1 MKSTLISGIVCSL
14 ALGASSETSVLHE
27 SRIDFTKPAMRWLW
41 GGFGFHNSEAT
52 MTPLMSEEFRDQRVL
67 KTFREISPT
76 YARVFAGYWDW
87 TREAMDRFADYYDAT
102 FRAAGTTLYLVPGR
116 MPVITEDFDATNY
129 CEAVATRLEYLVKE
143 RKCTKIRYYCLSNEL
158 SVGPTYAWFGKH
170 LDIYAELNRE
180 MHRAFL
186 RHGLDIGLQTPDSS
200 GYSRM
205 SDIDWAITN
214 INEQTD
220 TYCWHCYE
228 RNLQPGD
235 PALYANLS
243 TALTNLVSKALR
255 KEKRL
260 SLGEFGF
267 TGKITP
273 YGKGS
278 MRDDGHDAFRHPGSE
293 FSRRAA
299 ISRAEM
305 GLAALNAGA
314 VSAVSWTMVDYPDP
328 FLREDGDTP
337 EEKARYDVARFS
349 GFGLDVRYNKNGL
362 FRWCDEERDYSSYPD
377 LYTMGYL
384 VKLFRKGARVLPYT
398 TDDGTL
404 RAGGVTNPN
413 GSASFALVNWGEA
426 KKVTLVVQHPLD
438 KPLRVYEYDSEH
450 PPVNPF
456 NDLQPMK
463 GTVSSVKGEAVVTV
477 PARSLTFLT
486 TDYVDRQ
493 PSAITKI
500 RIVNGRLCWAPCAD
514 PEHVYYRVYKDGKQI
529 ASTVATS
536 LDLGGSQFTATAS
549 DAMNCV
555 PPVGGRDKHVPPV
568 FSVKSVD
575 KWGNVRK
582 DK

>member
-1 MKSTLISGIVCSL
+1 MTVAWSCASL
-14 ALGASSETSVLHE
+14 AAE
-27 SRIDFTKPAMRWLW
+27 SRIVFTKPGQRWLW

-52 MTPLMSEEFRDQRVL
+52 MTPLMSDEFRDQRVL

-102 FRAAGTTLYLVPGR
+102 FRLADTTLYLVPGR
-116 MPVITEDFDATNY
+116 MPVITDDFKASEY
-129 CEAVATRLEYLVKE
+129 CEAVATRLEYLVRE

-158 SVGPTYAWFGKH
+158 SVGPTYAWFAKH
-170 LDIYAELNRE
+170 WDKYAEINRE
-180 MHRAFL
+180 MQRAFM

-200 GYSRM
+200 GYLRM
-205 SDIDWAITN
+205 GDIDWAITN

-220 TYCWHCYE
+220 TYCWHLYE
-228 RNLQPGD
+228 RALEPGD
-235 PALYANLS
+235 PALYNKL
-243 TALTNLVSKALR
+243 TEALRELVGKALR

-273 YGKGS
+273 YGQGV
-278 MRDDGHDAFRHPGSE
+278 MRDDAHAAFRHPGSE
-293 FSRRAA
+293 FARRAA

-362 FRWCDEERDYSSYPD
+362 FRWCDDDRDYSSYPD

-384 VKLFRKGARVLPYT
+384 AKLFRKGARVLPWT
-398 TDDGTL
+398 TDDDTL

-413 GSASFALVNWGEA
+413 GSVSFAVVNWGDA
-426 KKVTLVVQHPLD
+426 KKVTLAFPLAPTR
-438 KPLRVYEYDSEH
+438 PLRVYEYDSEH
-450 PPVNPF
+450 PPINAF
-456 NDLQPMK
+456 NDLQPAK
-463 GTVSSVKGEAVVTV
+463 GTVTAVDGAVTV
-477 PARSLTFLT
+477 AVPAKSMTFLT
-486 TDYVDRQ
+486 TDYEDHV
-493 PSAITKI
+493 PAEVANV
-500 RIVNGRLCWAPCAD
+500 RIANGVLSWAASKES
-514 PEHVYYRVYKDGKQI
+514 EHRYYRVYRDGKQI

-536 LDLGGSQFTATAS
+536 LL
-549 DAMNCV
+549 V
-555 PPVGGRDKHVPPV
+555 PGAVGGDLKR
-568 FSVKSVD
+568 FTVKSVD
-575 KWGNVRK
+575 KWGNAGK
-582 DK
+582 

>member
-1 MKSTLISGIVCSL
+1 MKHAAKIGLLAVTVVWSCASL
-14 ALGASSETSVLHE
+14 AAE
-27 SRIDFTKPAMRWLW
+27 SRIVFTKPSQRWLW

-52 MTPLMSEEFRDQRVL
+52 MTPLMSDEFRDQRVL

-102 FRAAGTTLYLVPGR
+102 FRRAGTTLYLVPGR
-116 MPVITEDFDATNY
+116 MPVITDDFDAESY
-129 CEAVATRLEYLVKE
+129 CEAVATRLEDLVKE

-158 SVGPTYAWFGKH
+158 SVGPTYAWFAKH
-170 LDIYAELNRE
+170 WDKYAEINRE
-180 MHRAFL
+180 MQRAFM

-205 SDIDWAITN
+205 ADIDWAITN

-243 TALTNLVSKALR
+243 AALTNLVSKALR

-273 YGKGS
+273 YGQGC

-384 VKLFRKGARVLPYT
+384 MKLFRKGARVLPWT
-398 TDDGTL
+398 TDDDTL
-404 RAGGVTNPN
+404 RVGGVTNPN
-413 GSASFALVNWGEA
+413 GSVSFAVVNWGDA
-426 KKVTLVVQHPLD
+426 KKVTLAFPLMLTR
-438 KPLRVYEYDSEH
+438 PLRVYEYDSEH
-450 PPVNPF
+450 PPINAF
-456 NDLQPMK
+456 NDLQPAK
-463 GTVSSVKGEAVVTV
+463 GTVTAVDGTVTIAV
-477 PARSLTFLT
+477 PARSMTFLT
-486 TDYVDRQ
+486 TDYEDRV
-493 PSAITKI
+493 PAEVVNV
-500 RIVNGRLCWAPCAD
+500 RIANGVLSWAASKE
-514 PEHVYYRVYKDGKQI
+514 PEHCYYRVYRDGTQI

-536 LDLGGSQFTATAS
+536 LPVPGVVEGDLKRFT
-549 DAMNCV
+549 
-555 PPVGGRDKHVPPV
+555 
-568 FSVKSVD
+568 VKSVD
-575 KWGNVRK
+575 KWGNVGK
-582 DK
+582 

>member
-1 MKSTLISGIVCSL
+1 MRHAAKIGLLAVTAAWSCASL
-14 ALGASSETSVLHE
+14 AAE
-27 SRIDFTKPAMRWLW
+27 SRIVFTKPSQRWLW

-52 MTPLMSEEFRDQRVL
+52 MTPLMSDEFRDQRVL

-102 FRAAGTTLYLVPGR
+102 FRLAGTTLYLVPGR
-116 MPVITEDFDATNY
+116 MPVITDDFKVSEY
-129 CEAVATRLEYLVKE
+129 CEAVATRLEYLVRE
-143 RKCTKIRYYCLSNEL
+143 RKCAKIRYYCLSNEL
-158 SVGPTYAWFGKH
+158 SVGPTYAWFARH
-170 LDIYAELNRE
+170 LDLYAEINRE
-180 MHRAFL
+180 MQRAFM

-205 SDIDWAITN
+205 GDIDWAIAN

-220 TYCWHCYE
+220 TYCWHLYE
-228 RNLQPGD
+228 RALEPGD
-235 PALYANLS
+235 PALYSKL
-243 TALTNLVSKALR
+243 TEALRELVGKALR

-273 YGKGS
+273 YGQGV
-278 MRDDGHDAFRHPGSE
+278 MRDDAHAAFRHPGSE
-293 FSRRAA
+293 FARRAA

-362 FRWCDEERDYSSYPD
+362 FRWCDDDRDYSSYPD

-384 VKLFRKGARVLPYT
+384 AKLFRKGARVLPWT
-398 TDDGTL
+398 TDDDTL

-413 GSASFALVNWGEA
+413 GSVSFAVVNWGDA
-426 KKVTLVVQHPLD
+426 KNVTLAFPLTLTR
-438 KPLRVYEYDSEH
+438 PLRVYAYDSEH
-450 PPVNPF
+450 PPINAF
-456 NDLQPMK
+456 NDLQPAK
-463 GTVSSVKGEAVVTV
+463 GTVTAVDGAVTV
-477 PARSLTFLT
+477 AVPAKSMTFLT
-486 TDYVDRQ
+486 TDYEDRV
-493 PSAITKI
+493 PAEVVNV
-500 RIVNGRLCWAPCAD
+500 RIANGVLSWAASKELELC
-514 PEHVYYRVYKDGKQI
+514 YYRVYRDGTQI

-536 LDLGGSQFTATAS
+536 LA
-549 DAMNCV
+549 V
-555 PPVGGRDKHVPPV
+555 PGAGEGELKR

-575 KWGNVRK
+575 KWGNVRR
-582 DK
+582 

>member
-1 MKSTLISGIVCSL
+1 M
-14 ALGASSETSVLHE
+14 A
-27 SRIDFTKPAMRWLW
+27 
-41 GGFGFHNSEAT
+41 
-52 MTPLMSEEFRDQRVL
+52 
-67 KTFREISPT
+67 
-76 YARVFAGYWDW
+76 
-87 TREAMDRFADYYDAT
+87 
-102 FRAAGTTLYLVPGR
+102 
-116 MPVITEDFDATNY
+116 
-129 CEAVATRLEYLVKE
+129 
-143 RKCTKIRYYCLSNEL
+143 
-158 SVGPTYAWFGKH
+158 
-170 LDIYAELNRE
+170 
-180 MHRAFL
+180 
-186 RHGLDIGLQTPDSS
+186 
-200 GYSRM
+200 
-205 SDIDWAITN
+205 DIDWAITN

-235 PALYANLS
+235 PALYARLS
-243 TALTNLVSKALR
+243 AALTDLVGKALR

-273 YGKGS
+273 YGRGR
-278 MRDDGHDAFRHPGSE
+278 MRDDGHDSFRHPGSE
-293 FSRRAA
+293 FARRAA

-398 TDDGTL
+398 TDDDTL

-413 GSASFALVNWGEA
+413 GTASFAIVNWGEA
-426 KKVTLVVQHPLD
+426 KKVTLVVRHPLD
-438 KPLRVYEYDSEH
+438 KPLRVYEYDSER

-463 GTVSSVKGEAVVTV
+463 GTVSAEKGEVVVSV

-486 TDYVDRQ
+486 TDYEDRV
-493 PSAITKI
+493 PAAITKI
-500 RIVNGRLCWAPCAD
+500 RIVDGTLGWAANEE
-514 PEHVYYRVYKDGKQI
+514 PEHRYYRVFKDGKQI
-529 ASTVATS
+529 ASTVSTS
-536 LDLGGSQFTATAS
+536 FPVPGGKADDVRS
-549 DAMNCV
+549 
-555 PPVGGRDKHVPPV
+555 

-575 KWGNVRK
+575 KWNNMRK
-582 DK
+582 

>member
-1 MKSTLISGIVCSL
+1 
-14 ALGASSETSVLHE
+14 
-27 SRIDFTKPAMRWLW
+27 
-41 GGFGFHNSEAT
+41 
-52 MTPLMSEEFRDQRVL
+52 MTPMMSEEFRDQRVL

-76 YARVFAGYWDW
+76 YSRVFAGYWDW

-102 FRAAGTTLYLVPGR
+102 FRRAGTTLYLVPGR
-116 MPVITEDFDATNY
+116 MPVITDDFDAESY

-158 SVGPTYAWFGKH
+158 SVGPTYAWFAKH
-170 LDIYAELNRE
+170 WDKYAEINRE
-180 MHRAFL
+180 MQRAFM

-205 SDIDWAITN
+205 ADIDWAITN

-267 TGKITP
+267 TGKNMP
-273 YGKGS
+273 YGQGP

-398 TDDGTL
+398 TDDDTL
-404 RAGGVTNPN
+404 RAGGVTNPD

-426 KKVTLVVQHPLD
+426 KKVTLVVRHPLD
-438 KPLRVYEYDSEH
+438 KPLRVYEYDSER

-463 GTVSSVKGEAVVTV
+463 GTVSAAKGEVVVSV

-493 PSAITKI
+493 PSAITQI
-500 RIVNGRLCWAPCAD
+500 RIVNGRLSWAPCAD
-514 PEHVYYRVYKDGKQI
+514 PEHVYYRIFKDGKQI

-536 LDLGGSQFTATAS
+536 LPVAGTVPA
-549 DAMNCV
+549 DAK
-555 PPVGGRDKHVPPV
+555 RYT
-568 FSVKSVD
+568 VKSVD
-575 KWGNVRK
+575 KWNNVGM
-582 DK
+582 

>member
-1 MKSTLISGIVCSL
+1 MVKGEMKKLIAVVVGCVA
-14 ALGASSETSVLHE
+14 ALSAGAAE
-27 SRIDFTKPAMRWLW
+27 SHVVFDKPAQRWLW
-41 GGFGFHNSEAT
+41 GGFGFHNSET
-52 MTPLMSEEFRDQRVL
+52 SMTSIMSEEFRDQRVL

-102 FRAAGTTLYLVPGR
+102 FRRAGTTLYVVPGR

-337 EEKARYDVARFS
+337 EEKAR
-349 GFGLDVRYNKNGL
+349 
-362 FRWCDEERDYSSYPD
+362 
-377 LYTMGYL
+377 
-384 VKLFRKGARVLPYT
+384 
-398 TDDGTL
+398 
-404 RAGGVTNPN
+404 
-413 GSASFALVNWGEA
+413 
-426 KKVTLVVQHPLD
+426 
-438 KPLRVYEYDSEH
+438 
-450 PPVNPF
+450 
-456 NDLQPMK
+456 
-463 GTVSSVKGEAVVTV
+463 
-477 PARSLTFLT
+477 
-486 TDYVDRQ
+486 
-493 PSAITKI
+493 
-500 RIVNGRLCWAPCAD
+500 
-514 PEHVYYRVYKDGKQI
+514 
-529 ASTVATS
+529 
-536 LDLGGSQFTATAS
+536 
-549 DAMNCV
+549 
-555 PPVGGRDKHVPPV
+555 
-568 FSVKSVD
+568 
-575 KWGNVRK
+575 
-582 DK
+582 

>member
-1 MKSTLISGIVCSL
+1 MKKNVYKTVVARIVSASL
-14 ALGASSETSVLHE
+14 VWAAALSADAAG
-27 SRIDFTKPAMRWLW
+27 SRIVFDKPTQRWLW

-52 MTPLMSEEFRDQRVL
+52 MTPMMSEEFRDQRVL

-76 YARVFAGYWDW
+76 YSRVFAGYWDW

-102 FRAAGTTLYLVPGR
+102 FRRAGTTLYLVPGR
-116 MPVITEDFDATNY
+116 MPVITDDFDAESY

-158 SVGPTYAWFGKH
+158 SVGPTYAWFAKH
-170 LDIYAELNRE
+170 WDKYAEINRE
-180 MHRAFL
+180 MQRAFM

-205 SDIDWAITN
+205 ADIDWAITN

-235 PALYANLS
+235 PALYRSLS

-267 TGKITP
+267 TGKNMP
-273 YGKGS
+273 YGQGP
-278 MRDDGHDAFRHPGSE
+278 MRDDGHDAFRHPGGE

-362 FRWCDEERDYSSYPD
+362 FRWCDEDGDYSSYPD

-398 TDDGTL
+398 TDDDTL

-413 GSASFALVNWGEA
+413 GTASFAIVNWGEA
-426 KKVTLVVQHPLD
+426 KKVTLVVRHPLD
-438 KPLRVYEYDSEH
+438 KPLRVYEYDSER
-450 PPVNPF
+450 PPLNPF

-463 GTVSSVKGEAVVTV
+463 GTVSAMKGEVVVSV
-477 PARSLTFLT
+477 PTRSLTFLT

-493 PSAITKI
+493 PSAITQV
-500 RIVNGRLCWAPCAD
+500 RIVNGRLSWSSCED
-514 PEHVYYRVYKDGKQI
+514 PEHVYYRVFKDGKQI

-536 LDLGGSQFTATAS
+536 LPVPAAKPADAS
-549 DAMNCV
+549 
-555 PPVGGRDKHVPPV
+555 R

-575 KWGNVRK
+575 KWGNILN
-582 DK
+582 

>member
-1 MKSTLISGIVCSL
+1 MNETNVKKALLMSAL
-14 ALGASSETSVLHE
+14 ALFAGFGLWAAEGYIVFE
-27 SRIDFTKPAMRWLW
+27 KPNQRWLW

-52 MTPLMSEEFRDQRVL
+52 MTPMMSGEFRDQRVL

-102 FRAAGTTLYLVPGR
+102 FRQAGTTLYFVPGR
-116 MPVITEDFDATNY
+116 MPVITDDFDVAGY
-129 CEAVATRLEYLVKE
+129 CEAVAVRLEYLVKE

-158 SVGPTYAWFGKH
+158 SVGPTYAWFASH
-170 LDIYAELNRE
+170 LDRYAEINRE
-180 MHRAFL
+180 MQKAFM

-205 SDIDWAITN
+205 ADIDWAIAN

-220 TYCWHCYE
+220 VYCWHYYE
-228 RNLQPGD
+228 RSLRPGD
-235 PALYANLS
+235 PALYGTLS
-243 TALTNLVSKALR
+243 AALTNLVSKAMR

-267 TGKITP
+267 TGEIVP
-273 YGKGS
+273 YGAGR

-314 VSAVSWTMVDYPDP
+314 ISAVSWTMVDYPDP

-362 FRWCDEERDYSSYPD
+362 FRWNDEEHDYSSYPD

-384 VKLFRKGARVLPYT
+384 VKLFRKGSRVLPYT
-398 TDDGTL
+398 TDDETL
-404 RAGGVTNPN
+404 RAGGVTNPD
-413 GSASFALVNWGEA
+413 GSASFAVVNWGEA
-426 KKVTLVVQHPLD
+426 KKVTLVVPHRLT
-438 KPLRVYEYDSEH
+438 KPLRVYEYDSEN
-450 PPVNPF
+450 PPYNAF
-456 NDLQPMK
+456 NDLQP
-463 GTVSSVKGEAVVTV
+463 VKGMVSAENGNVMVSV

-486 TDYVDRQ
+486 TDYKDRV
-493 PSAITKI
+493 PPPIAVTDVADGK
-500 RIVNGRLCWAPCAD
+500 LTWAESED
-514 PEHVYYRVYKDGKQI
+514 PEHCYYRVYRDGEQI

-536 LDLGGSQFTATAS
+536 LPVPDAKPGDAS
-549 DAMNCV
+549 
-555 PPVGGRDKHVPPV
+555 R

-575 KWGNVRK
+575 KWNNVR
-582 DK
+582 

>member
-1 MKSTLISGIVCSL
+1 MKVVAVRIVSASL
-14 ALGASSETSVLHE
+14 ACLAALSAGAAE
-27 SRIDFTKPAMRWLW
+27 SRVVFDKPTQRWLW

-76 YARVFAGYWDW
+76 YSRVFAGYWDW

-102 FRAAGTTLYLVPGR
+102 FRRAGTTLYVVPGR
-116 MPVITEDFDATNY
+116 MPVITDDFDAVKY

-170 LDIYAELNRE
+170 WDIYAKINRE
-180 MHRAFL
+180 MQRAFM

-205 SDIDWAITN
+205 ADIDWAITN

-235 PALYANLS
+235 PKLYANLS
-243 TALTNLVSKALR
+243 AALTNLVSKALR

-273 YGKGS
+273 YGQGR

-398 TDDGTL
+398 TDDDTL
-404 RAGGVTNPN
+404 RAGGVTNPD

-426 KKVTLVVQHPLD
+426 KKVTLVVRHPLD

-450 PPVNPF
+450 PPLNPF

-463 GTVSSVKGEAVVTV
+463 GTVSAEKGEVVVSV

-486 TDYVDRQ
+486 TDYMDRQ
-493 PSAITKI
+493 PSAVTKI
-500 RIVNGRLCWAPCAD
+500 RIVNGRLGWAPCED
-514 PEHVYYRVYKDGKQI
+514 PEHVYYRVFKDGRQI

-536 LDLGGSQFTATAS
+536 FPVPDAKSADAS
-549 DAMNCV
+549 
-555 PPVGGRDKHVPPV
+555 R

-575 KWGNVRK
+575 KWGNVRR
-582 DK
+582 